1 MYQFLDDI
9 ATIYYVAIH
18 RFTIKS
24 IMSYWKLGFHHE
36 SRLGRSSLPIRD
48 TLANVSGS
56 PAVNPWKAAG
66 PVHTY
71 SFVDWQFLNT
81 RFPVLTDLYPRRLVS
96 NNHTGEKYIN
106 VRAGRSLTPP

>member
-1 MYQFLDDI
+1 MYHMLCLR
-9 ATIYYVAIH
+9 TSN
-18 RFTIKS
+18 TIKTEWRVLE
-24 IMSYWKLGFHHE
+24 IGFHHE

-81 RFPVLTDLYPRRLVS
+81 RFPVL
-96 NNHTGEKYIN
+96 
-106 VRAGRSLTPP
+106 